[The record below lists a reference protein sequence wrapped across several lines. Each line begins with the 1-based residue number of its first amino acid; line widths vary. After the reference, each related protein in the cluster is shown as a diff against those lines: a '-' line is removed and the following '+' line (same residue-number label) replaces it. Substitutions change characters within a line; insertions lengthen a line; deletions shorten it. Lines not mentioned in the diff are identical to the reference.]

1 MEGIYN
7 VNYETYYETYYNR
20 EYTVIKGK
28 NKVDMLM

>member
-7 VNYETYYETYYNR
+7 VNYETYYNR